1 MSNSTSPKIGLALG
15 SGGAKG
21 LAHIG
26 VLKALEKAGIQ
37 IDYIAGTSIGSI
49 IGAYY
54 AAHPS
59 LEKLEEFVFSLN
71 RRMGFKLFDP
81 VMRGGI
87 IKGNKVEMFISDMLD
102 GATFDSLRIP
112 LSVIATDMRSAEE
125 VVIRSG
131 DLVKA
136 IRASISVPPV
146 FAPVKYH
153 NKLLAD
159 GGLSDPVPVDAV
171 RKMGADIVIA
181 VNVETG
187 YFYEPV
193 KDIPALTGIP
203 MHTVNI
209 LRHNITFHSLK
220 TADVVISPDTPN
232 TGLVG
237 WKYFFDN
244 KKAESIIKAGEKATE
259 KIIPEIRKLIE
270 DSKMEQS
277 IRQAQDKKRKSTF
290 ERVISLFKRSS

>member
-1 MSNSTSPKIGLALG
+1 MNQKIPKIGLALG

-26 VLKALEKAGIQ
+26 VLKALEKENIE
-37 IDYIAGTSIGSI
+37 ISYIAGTSIGSI

-59 LEKLEEFVFSLN
+59 LVKLEEFVFNLN

-81 VMRGGI
+81 VLRGGI

-102 GATFDSLRIP
+102 GASFESLRIP
-112 LSVIATDMRSAEE
+112 LSVIATDMKSAEE
-125 VVIRSG
+125 IVIKDG
-131 DLVKA
+131 NLIKA

-146 FAPVKYH
+146 FTPVKYH
-153 NKLLAD
+153 NRLLAD

-181 VNVETG
+181 VNVESG

-193 KDIPALTGIP
+193 EKIPMLAGIP
-203 MHTVNI
+203 MHSVNI

-220 TADVVISPDTPN
+220 TADIVISPTTPY
-232 TGLVG
+232 TGLIG
-237 WKYFFDN
+237 WNYFFDSE
-244 KKAESIIKAGEKATE
+244 KAASIIKAGEKAAE
-259 KIIPEIRKLIE
+259 KMLPEIKALIKQKHKQPSRWE
-270 DSKMEQS
+270 RLQS
-277 IRQAQDKKRKSTF
+277 YFSRIN
-290 ERVISLFKRSS
+290 

>member
-1 MSNSTSPKIGLALG
+1 MKQKVPKIGLALG

-26 VLKALEKAGIQ
+26 VIKALQEAGIE
-37 IDYIAGTSIGSI
+37 ISFIAGTSIGSL

-54 AAHPS
+54 AAYPS
-59 LEKLEEFVFSLN
+59 LEKLEQLVLSFN
-71 RRMGFKLFDP
+71 RRKGYGLFDP
-81 VMRGGI
+81 ILKGGI
-87 IKGNKVEMFISDMLD
+87 IKGVKVEKFIEDMLD
-102 GATFDSLRIP
+102 GATYETLRIP
-112 LSVIATDMRSAEE
+112 FAAVATDMKSAEE
-125 VVIRSG
+125 VIITSG

-146 FAPVKYH
+146 FAPISY
-153 NKLLAD
+153 NKRFLAD
-159 GGLSDPVPVDAV
+159 GGLSDPVPVEAV

-181 VNVETG
+181 VNVESG
-187 YFYEPV
+187 YFYQPV
-193 KDIPALTGIP
+193 EKIPALAGIP

-220 TADVVISPDTPN
+220 TADVVISPTTPQ

-244 KKAESIIKAGEKATE
+244 KKALAMIRAGETAGKKA
-259 KIIPEIRKLIE
+259 IPEIEELIAG
-270 DSKMEQS
+270 KQKQGG
-277 IRQAQDKKRKSTF
+277 I
-290 ERVISLFKRSS
+290 FKRFISFFKKA

>member
-1 MSNSTSPKIGLALG
+1 MKQVKAPKIGLALG

-26 VLKALEKAGIQ
+26 VLKALEKEGID
-37 IDYIAGTSIGSI
+37 IDHIAGTSIGSI
-49 IGAYY
+49 IGTYY

-59 LEKLEEFVFSLN
+59 LVKLEEFVFSLN

-81 VMRGGI
+81 VLRGGI
-87 IKGNKVEMFISDMLD
+87 IKGNKVEMFISQMLD
-102 GATFDSLRIP
+102 GASFESLRIP
-112 LSVIATDMRSAEE
+112 LSVIATDMKSAEE

-146 FAPVKYH
+146 FAPVKYN

-181 VNVETG
+181 VNVESG

-193 KDIPALTGIP
+193 KNIPALTGIP
-203 MHTVNI
+203 MHSVNI

-220 TADVVISPDTPN
+220 TADVVISPTAPN

-237 WKYFFDN
+237 WKYFFDK
-244 KKAESIIKAGEKATE
+244 KKAESIIKAGEKAAE
-259 KIIPEIRKLIE
+259 KAMPRIKELIE
-270 DSKMEQS
+270 EKQKEQ
-277 IRQAQDKKRKSTF
+277 KKKDGFRKF
-290 ERVISLFKRSS
+290 FLFFKS